1 MTFAITNPW
10 LSVDRDHEDNEAYLD
25 SVHYLAETAYDE
37 IIEQIKDIFEAGS
50 KATAEDKESGG
61 LFTTTVGDI
70 WVSFDEV
77 IANFETI
84 EYDDVTIIDEDKL
97 WKIVYEA
104 TEAYIKRGEDV

>member
-1 MTFAITNPW
+1 MKFTITNPW
-10 LSVDRDHEDNEAYLD
+10 LSVDRAHEDNEAYLE
-25 SVHYLAETAYDE
+25 SVAYLAETAYDE
-37 IIEQIKDIFEAGS
+37 IVEQIKDIFEAGS

-61 LFTTTVGDI
+61 LFTTTVGNI

-84 EYDDVTIIDEDKL
+84 KYDDVTVINEDKL
-97 WKIVYEA
+97 WEIVYEA

>member
-1 MTFAITNPW
+1 MKFTITNPW
-10 LSVDRDHEDNEAYLD
+10 LSVDRAYEDDEAYLD

-61 LFTTTVGDI
+61 LFTTTVGNI

-77 IANFETI
+77 ITNFETI
-84 EYDDVTIIDEDKL
+84 EFDDVTVINEDKL
-97 WKIVYEA
+97 WEIVYEA

>member
-1 MTFAITNPW
+1 MTFSITNPW

-37 IIEQIKDIFEAGS
+37 ILEQIKDIFEAGS
-50 KATAEDKESGG
+50 KATAEDKESGDS
-61 LFTTTVGDI
+61 FSTTVGNI

-84 EYDDVTIIDEDKL
+84 KYDDVTIIDEDKL
-97 WKIVYEA
+97 WEIVYEA